1 MAPGPI
7 LSGQY
12 HCNRCEY
19 DIPKV
24 WLKNI
29 VGFHAISAAYYW
41 VVCHGVM
48 SCDRGCIQLCPIHR
62 VRKVA
67 KTSESMIE

>member
-7 LSGQY
+7 LSDQY
-12 HCNRCEY
+12 HCNRCQY

-29 VGFHAISAAYYW
+29 VGFHVISAAYYW
-41 VVCHGVM
+41 PIVPW
-48 SCDRGCIQLCPIHR
+48 CDRDVIVLLYPR
-62 VRKVA
+62 TVA
-67 KTSESMIE
+67 KTLLSEIK

>member
-7 LSGQY
+7 LSDQY

-41 VVCHGVM
+41 VDLAMVWLVV
-48 SCDRGCIQLCPIHR
+48 I
-62 VRKVA
+62 
-67 KTSESMIE
+67 

>member
-1 MAPGPI
+1 MVQYRPKMITNHKGTRF
-7 LSGQY
+7 LSDSERYY

-41 VVCHGVM
+41 VDLAMV
-48 SCDRGCIQLCPIHR
+48 
-62 VRKVA
+62 
-67 KTSESMIE
+67 

>member
-41 VVCHGVM
+41 VDLPW
-48 SCDRGCIQLCPIHR
+48 CDEL
-62 VRKVA
+62 
-67 KTSESMIE
+67 